1 MTGEDA
7 YSETVSNDAA
17 GNITFTEI
25 NYDTPGDY
33 YYTISENVPEQQ
45 EANMYYD
52 EAVYRAKVTVSKDGQ
67 ITVEKSVVPY
77 DGYEGDDGNTF
88 EPVEDDEF
96 LIFNNYHFMT
106 MSMDYALATI
116 TGTKT
121 LKGGNLEAGE
131 FRFGLYDS
139 NGTLIDTKTNDASG
153 KITFRT
159 IPYYTA
165 GTYSYTVKEIN
176 EQGEN
181 NVSDIEYDP
190 SVYTVT
196 VNVDE
201 NMDTSITYIKN
212 GTNVDNSSE
221 SVDGISFE
229 NKMSVTAAAIDP
241 AVKKVL
247 NNAELQP
254 GEFTFQLFDENNNL
268 IDTKKNT
275 DNGSV
280 LFDSIIFD
288 EVGDYNYTIKELI
301 PSDPGQITYDDR
313 EIKVNVSVT
322 KDDTTG
328 NLEAAITYLEDNAPT
343 EEPTFVNTY
352 NPISIRVQ
360 KTSKDGSKDPLK
372 GATYALYKVLSGE
385 GRDILI
391 GTQISDENGYMT
403 FENVEP
409 GTYYFK
415 EVSAPA
421 GHTVD
426 EYATKKFTVSADGT
440 INQLTAKRS
449 SRSTQAVMFSL
460 DSLTAEDAQIS
471 ALEADHNK
479 DAIVLAEAPGV
490 SDEVTKLSV
499 SKLDYTNHEFVTGA
513 KMQILEKSSGKIVAE
528 WTTGDSAESFERKL
542 NVDTSYILREVSAP
556 EGYDLAEDTEFI
568 IDAYGI
574 LSIISGPDAEKT
586 SDTALRIYDKK
597 LGVTKVTK
605 NTKENHNQ
613 KFVDVVKTV
622 KTGDTAQ
629 IGLFAIL
636 SIAAIVVVII
646 VLRRRKNS

>member
-1 MTGEDA
+1 MEQMW
-7 YSETVSNDAA
+7 
-17 GNITFTEI
+17 ITH
-25 NYDTPGDY
+25 P
-33 YYTISENVPEQQ
+33 
-45 EANMYYD
+45 
-52 EAVYRAKVTVSKDGQ
+52 R
-67 ITVEKSVVPY
+67 
-77 DGYEGDDGNTF
+77 
-88 EPVEDDEF
+88 
-96 LIFNNYHFMT
+96 
-106 MSMDYALATI
+106 
-116 TGTKT
+116 
-121 LKGGNLEAGE
+121 
-131 FRFGLYDS
+131 
-139 NGTLIDTKTNDASG
+139 
-153 KITFRT
+153 
-159 IPYYTA
+159 
-165 GTYSYTVKEIN
+165 
-176 EQGEN
+176 
-181 NVSDIEYDP
+181 
-190 SVYTVT
+190 
-196 VNVDE
+196 
-201 NMDTSITYIKN
+201 
-212 GTNVDNSSE
+212 
-221 SVDGISFE
+221 
-229 NKMSVTAAAIDP
+229 
-241 AVKKVL
+241 
-247 NNAELQP
+247 
-254 GEFTFQLFDENNNL
+254 EFTFQLFDENNNL

-328 NLEAAITYLEDNAPT
+328 NLETAITYLEDNAPT
-343 EEPTFVNTY
+343 EEPTFVNIY

-471 ALEADHNK
+471 ALEADDNK

-646 VLRRRKNS
+646 VLRRRKNL

>member
-1 MTGEDA
+1 MWS
-7 YSETVSNDAA
+7 YV
-17 GNITFTEI
+17 
-25 NYDTPGDY
+25 
-33 YYTISENVPEQQ
+33 
-45 EANMYYD
+45 
-52 EAVYRAKVTVSKDGQ
+52 
-67 ITVEKSVVPY
+67 
-77 DGYEGDDGNTF
+77 GYEGDVGNTL

-121 LKGGNLEAGE
+121 LTGGNLEAGE

-139 NGTLIDTKTNDASG
+139 NGTLIETKTNDASG
-153 KITFRT
+153 NITFRT

-201 NMDTSITYIKN
+201 NMDTSITYIKH
-212 GTNVDNSSE
+212 GTNVNNSSE

-254 GEFTFQLFDENNNL
+254 GEFIFQLFDENNNL

-328 NLEAAITYLEDNAPT
+328 NLEATITYLEDNAPT

-415 EVSAPA
+415 EVSSPA
-421 GHTVD
+421 
-426 EYATKKFTVSADGT
+426 
-440 INQLTAKRS
+440 
-449 SRSTQAVMFSL
+449 
-460 DSLTAEDAQIS
+460 
-471 ALEADHNK
+471 
-479 DAIVLAEAPGV
+479 
-490 SDEVTKLSV
+490 
-499 SKLDYTNHEFVTGA
+499 
-513 KMQILEKSSGKIVAE
+513 GKIVAE

-646 VLRRRKNS
+646 VLRRRKNL